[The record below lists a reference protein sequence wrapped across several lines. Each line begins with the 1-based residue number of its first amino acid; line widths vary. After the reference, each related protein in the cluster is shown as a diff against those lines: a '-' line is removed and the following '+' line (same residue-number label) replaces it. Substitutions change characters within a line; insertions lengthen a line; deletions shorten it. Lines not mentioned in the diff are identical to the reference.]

1 MDPIQLLSITLLA
14 LTIIGFARPV
24 LGCLIGHQSSRPLAV
39 LVGLLVMVALFRYGN
54 DLIEPMLRPFQA
66 LGLTFNL
73 LPFL

>member
-1 MDPIQLLSITLLA
+1 MDPIQLLSIALLV

-24 LGCLIGHQSSRPLAV
+24 LGNLIGHQSSRLLAV

-66 LGLTFNL
+66 LGLTFNI